1 MKKGFFNIL
10 SDQNEAWYPA
20 LSQKLILMLC
30 LISVPYVGVF
40 WLISK
45 KMALCIFPLI
55 GLYLSSY
62 LLIKKGYS
70 DWGRWSFLIWLNVGV
85 IFYSSSF
92 GRPMGIQM
100 LFFAFLLLPLMM
112 FSVNERSKM
121 IGALPIPV
129 IAFAV
134 LEASNYSLSPVS
146 IHAPD
151 LFVRWVNATGY
162 LVVMGILLSYS
173 ILFGNTIIRI
183 KNKRDQA
190 VIRATKA
197 ELVGIKKTVALLQHE
212 INNALMGVLNGA
224 LLLENRLKNN
234 AELFQLAAMI
244 KVNSQRIASIIQKI
258 EAVKESKTSSYV
270 GGIKMLDVGDADMH
284 PNQED

>member
-1 MKKGFFNIL
+1 
-10 SDQNEAWYPA
+10 
-20 LSQKLILMLC
+20 
-30 LISVPYVGVF
+30 
-40 WLISK
+40 
-45 KMALCIFPLI
+45 
-55 GLYLSSY
+55 
-62 LLIKKGYS
+62 
-70 DWGRWSFLIWLNVGV
+70 
-85 IFYSSSF
+85 
-92 GRPMGIQM
+92 MGIQM

-112 FSVNERSKM
+112 FSVNEQSKM

-162 LVVMGILLSYS
+162 FIVMSVLLAYAVV
-173 ILFGNTIIRI
+173 FGKAIRS
-183 KNKRDQA
+183 QA
-190 VIRATKA
+190 TLRVAKA

-224 LLLENRLKNN
+224 ILLENRLKDN

-244 KVNSQRIASIIQKI
+244 KVNSQRIAAIIQKI
-258 EAVKESKTSSYV
+258 EVLKESKTSFYV
-270 GGIKMLDVGDADMH
+270 GGIEMLDVGDTDIH
-284 PNQED
+284 PNQVK